1 MPRPLAR
8 GPSPTPKKRG
18 AFPLEPMNLD
28 SLEPS
33 VVQMTRQELG
43 ERLEETRRTQS
54 PEPTPEPRQAPPTDA
69 PRSAASSLLSG
80 VSAAT
85 ESDSDDS
92 SLLPGIATAVAE
104 AASIRKPSAR

>member
-1 MPRPLAR
+1 
-8 GPSPTPKKRG
+8 
-18 AFPLEPMNLD
+18 MNLD

-43 ERLEETRRTQS
+43 ERLEETRRAQS
-54 PEPTPEPRQAPPTDA
+54 PEPTPQPRLAPSTDA
-69 PRSAASSLLSG
+69 PRSAASSVLSG

-104 AASIRKPSAR
+104 AASARKPAIR